1 MAQGKFISYLRVST
15 DKQGRS
21 GLGIEAQREAV
32 TGYLNGG
39 QWTLVSEY
47 VETESGRKSD
57 GPKLAAALSHAKAIG
72 AKLVFAKLDR
82 LTRNVDLLRSL
93 VASDV
98 DLVFCDLPSVPPGPM
113 GKFLLTQMAAVAE
126 LEAGLIGERTKK
138 ALAAAKARGVKLGN
152 PNGAR
157 ALRGKQTGNAE
168 AVAKVK
174 EKATQRALDLQ
185 GIIGA
190 IKSSGITSVRA
201 VTEELNRQGFS
212 APRGG
217 SWHDCRGAA
226 SRSSATKR
234 VSLRLA
240 FRCALASLHVQAFF
254 RRTAGGREKL
264 LTWRLLF
271 CQVVN
276 SRYRSRTASDMYHA
290 ADRAGGSCE

>member
-32 TGYLNGG
+32 TSYLNGG
-39 QWTLVSEY
+39 RWTLVSEY
-47 VETESGRKSD
+47 VETESGRRAD
-57 GPKLAAALSHAKAIG
+57 RPKLSAALSHAKAIG

-113 GKFLLTQMAAVAE
+113 GKFLLTQMASVAE

-168 AVAKVK
+168 AVAKIK
-174 EKATQRALDLQ
+174 EKAASRATNVRGLIENIRQ
-185 GIIGA
+185 
-190 IKSSGITSVRA
+190 SGSQSVRA
-201 VTEELNRQGFS
+201 ITDELNRQGIT

-217 SWHDCRGAA
+217 DWHP
-226 SRSSATKR
+226 
-234 VSLRLA
+234 
-240 FRCALASLHVQAFF
+240 
-254 RRTAGGREKL
+254 TAVA
-264 LTWRLLF
+264 RLL
-271 CQVVN
+271 
-276 SRYRSRTASDMYHA
+276 SRLQTT
-290 ADRAGGSCE
+290 